1 MLDRLAYTAM
11 TGARHAMNQLSV
23 TTNNLAN
30 AQTPGFREML
40 SAFRSVPVQGGLSDS
55 RAYVIDS
62 TPGFKWDPGP
72 INVTGN
78 ALDVAIQ
85 REGMFAIRA
94 ADGQEA
100 YTRGGRFTLDESG
113 MLLNASGHPVLDEN
127 SSEIYVPVNVSNV
140 SFSATGELM
149 ATLNDSDAPLV
160 IAKLKLVNPL
170 PGGLE
175 RRGDGYFD
183 AIEGELYPDHSIRIQ
198 AGALESSNVNLAEA
212 MVQMIQQNRMFDLN
226 MKMIQ
231 TADQNARATSAL
243 MSLSRI

>member
-1 MLDRLAYTAM
+1 MLDRLAFTAM

-40 SAFRSVPVQGGLSDS
+40 STFRAVPIQGGAADS
-55 RAYVIDS
+55 RAFVVDS
-62 TPGFKWDPGP
+62 TPGFKWDPGA
-72 INVTGN
+72 IIVTGN
-78 ALDVAIQ
+78 PLDVAIQ
-85 REGMFAIRA
+85 REGMFAVRA

-100 YTRGGRFTLDESG
+100 YTRGGRFTLDAEG
-113 MLLNASGHPVLDEN
+113 MLRNPKGHAVLDEN
-127 SSEIYVPVNVSNV
+127 SGEIFVPADVANVTV
-140 SFSATGELM
+140 SATGELM
-149 ATLNDSDAPLV
+149 ATLNGTNAPLV

-183 AIEGELYPDHSIRIQ
+183 AIEGELYPDAGVRVQ
-198 AGALESSNVNLAEA
+198 AGSLESSNVNLAEA

-231 TADQNARATSAL
+231 TADQNAKSTSAL